1 MHELDV
7 SIRRLAVGVLPAKP
21 AQVGDAQPDHQ
32 LARRGS
38 DYPGFA
44 AFDSCCEIP
53 FPPVNA
59 PRWRCGSC
67 MALLKCSTAKP
78 ILISAKAVSG
88 QCTIWLK

>member
-44 AFDSCCEIP
+44 ALDSCCEIP
-53 FPPVNA
+53 MQPV
-59 PRWRCGSC
+59 
-67 MALLKCSTAKP
+67 MA
-78 ILISAKAVSG
+78 SAGG
-88 QCTIWLK
+88 QPADSPSLTYYSQG